1 MQKARSPKRPITAIA
16 PTMPPTMGPVLDEVV
31 EALTGAGTVVY
42 VDTSLVRVTVDPI
55 AFVELVGAG
64 QRVQEIG

>member
-1 MQKARSPKRPITAIA
+1 
-16 PTMPPTMGPVLDEVV
+16 MPPTMGPVLDEVV

-64 QRVQEIG
+64 QRV

>member
-1 MQKARSPKRPITAIA
+1 MQKARSPKRPMTAIA
-16 PTMPPTMGPVLDEVV
+16 PTTPPTMGPVLDEVV
-31 EALTGAGTVVY
+31 EALMVAGTVVY

-55 AFVELVGAG
+55 AFVELVVAG